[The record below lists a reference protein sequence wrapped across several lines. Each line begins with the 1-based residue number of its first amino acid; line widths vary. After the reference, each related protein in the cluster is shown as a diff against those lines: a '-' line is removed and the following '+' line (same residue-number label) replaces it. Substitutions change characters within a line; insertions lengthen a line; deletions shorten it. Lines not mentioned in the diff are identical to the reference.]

1 MAEPIA
7 FSKHLQKRAGLAASM
22 LKTEP
27 QQKLYALLTHRLEM
41 YHKETEKSLLKAIG
55 FGLFMGLLG
64 VLFMLSALVIIY
76 MLSRWLLPTSAHH
89 GVMYLLSIL
98 IIGFCFIIKLVTEEE
113 EIDLKRKEGVV
124 STWSWGRLDTILDS
138 IANSAICFFLGMVL
152 AAQISLIMYHET
164 HLGLGES
171 ISFWQATVLSLD
183 NLLHGICLD
192 VMEMYH
198 ITLSPLEGQR
208 STLTTTLFL
217 VFRLGYDALFLM
229 WLFTLYQRHQAR
241 ELFKSY
247 PKGKQTEVE
256 PVLRWIQES
265 CASRQGWIRRFTDEL
280 IFLMMAEEYLRGQNE
295 IVCHL
300 GEQFKRLRISD
311 EMRALFVDAETGA
324 ELIQPAP
331 KGSQIEITF
340 QKPPR

>member
-1 MAEPIA
+1 MTKPIV
-7 FSKHLQKRAGLAASM
+7 FSQDLQKRAGLAASM

-41 YHKETEKSLLKAIG
+41 YHKETEKSLLQVIG
-55 FGLFMGLLG
+55 FGLFMGSLG
-64 VLFMLSALVIIY
+64 VLIMLAALALIY
-76 MLSRWLLPTSAHH
+76 MLTRWLLPTGAHH
-89 GVMYLLSIL
+89 GVMYLLSVL
-98 IIGFCFIIKLVTEEE
+98 IIGFGFIIKLVTEEE
-113 EIDLKRKEGVV
+113 EIELKREEGAV
-124 STWSWGRLDTILDS
+124 STWDWGRLDTILDS
-138 IANSAICFFLGMVL
+138 VANSAICFFLGMVL

-229 WLFTLYQRHQAR
+229 WLFMLYQRHQAR

-247 PKGKQTEVE
+247 PEGKQTEVE

-265 CASRQGWIRRFTDEL
+265 CGSPQGWIRRFTDEL
-280 IFLMMAEEYLRGQNE
+280 IFLMMAEEYLRGQDE
-295 IVCHL
+295 VVRHL

-311 EMRALFVDAETGA
+311 EMRALFVESETGA
-324 ELIQPAP
+324 ALIQPKP
-331 KGSQIEITF
+331 KGSELEITF
-340 QKPPR
+340 QSSPK